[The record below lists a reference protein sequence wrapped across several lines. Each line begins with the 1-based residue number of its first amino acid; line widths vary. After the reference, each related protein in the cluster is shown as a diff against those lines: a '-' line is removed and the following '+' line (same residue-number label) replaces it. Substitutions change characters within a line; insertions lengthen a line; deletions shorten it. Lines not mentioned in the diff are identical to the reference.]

1 MARFICVTQ
10 VVDNDGLHQPGDAIE
25 LTPQQGSKAL
35 LEAGAIKRAPPKPK
49 KATADTK
56 ADAEAAEPAASAER
70 SETPEE

>member
-10 VVDNDGLHQPGDAIE
+10 VVANDRLHQPGDAIE

-35 LEAGAIKRAPPKPK
+35 LEAGAIKRAPKPK

-70 SETPEE
+70 SETPEG